1 MFENSNSTQMSIIP
15 FPLFLL
21 TKPKPYILTPPISL
35 LTTKSFSTILY
46 AQILHKKEL
55 FTELFLPLSHS
66 KKTVLT
72 FFVLDILGSLIE
84 WVCKIFD

>member
-46 AQILHKKEL
+46 APILHEKRIIYGII
-55 FTELFLPLSHS
+55 
-66 KKTVLT
+66 LT
-72 FFVLDILGSLIE
+72 SQSLQKDRVDFFVLDIFGLFE
-84 WVCKIFD
+84 